1 MYSLYI
7 YLCLLYFLIYFIIK
21 SYLFHTF
28 SNMLLELYC
37 VFSNNFIKSQSLT
50 RIYPILGELRRLFGN
65 IISFWSCMDGLVMV
79 LLSSLKWRFFFFFS
93 NSRWMWNLW
102 GFMKGSHINCQKK
115 IMDGQKRPFN
125 VTPLMP
131 EISCKDFIWR

>member
-1 MYSLYI
+1 MYSLCF
-7 YLCLLYFLIYFIIK
+7 YLRLLYFLIYFIIK

-79 LLSSLKWRFFFFFS
+79 LLSSLKWRFFFFFFQLTVDVKS
-93 NSRWMWNLW
+93 MGIYE
-102 GFMKGSHINCQKK
+102 GFSYQLSKKNYGRPEKAIQCHTINA
-115 IMDGQKRPFN
+115 G
-125 VTPLMP
+125 
-131 EISCKDFIWR
+131 DFM

>member
-1 MYSLYI
+1 MYSLYF

-28 SNMLLELYC
+28 FNMLLVLYC

-65 IISFWSCMDGLVMV
+65 IISFWSCMDGLVIV
-79 LLSSLKWRFFFFFS
+79 LLSSLKWRFFFFFFQLTVDVKS
-93 NSRWMWNLW
+93 MGIYEGFSYQLSKKKLW
-102 GFMKGSHINCQKK
+102 TARKGHSISHH
-115 IMDGQKRPFN
+115 
-125 VTPLMP
+125 
-131 EISCKDFIWR
+131 

>member
-1 MYSLYI
+1 MYSLYF

-50 RIYPILGELRRLFGN
+50 RIYPILGELRRLF
-65 IISFWSCMDGLVMV
+65 IISFWICMDGLVIV
-79 LLSSLKWRFFFFFS
+79 LFSSLKWRFFFSKLTADVKTMGIYEGFS
-93 NSRWMWNLW
+93 YQLS
-102 GFMKGSHINCQKK
+102 KK

-125 VTPLMP
+125 FTPLMP

>member
-1 MYSLYI
+1 MYSLCF
-7 YLCLLYFLIYFIIK
+7 YLRLLYFLIYFIIK

-79 LLSSLKWRFFFFFS
+79 LLSSLKWRFFFFQLTVDVKSMGIYEGFS
-93 NSRWMWNLW
+93 YQLS
-102 GFMKGSHINCQKK
+102 KK

-125 VTPLMP
+125 FTPLMP